1 MLDTLASRPEARLAA
16 ITRGAGD
23 YGVTAWRVKN
33 APVWN
38 RVLRLKE
45 AAGLVYPSLLT
56 DVAETVYKRLTK
68 GAEMFSADMP
78 LEFEAWAIIVLKVTF
93 ETPHCSHTERNC
105 GRPIAEVAINVVKRQ
120 REIIAAAQASQSSNE
135 DQ

>member
-78 LEFEAWAIIVLKVTF
+78 LELK
-93 ETPHCSHTERNC
+93 RR
-105 GRPIAEVAINVVKRQ
+105 G
-120 REIIAAAQASQSSNE
+120 QSLFSK
-135 DQ
+135 